1 MSTLGFEEYVE
12 PLKVY
17 LLKYREVEKLF
28 ITISR
33 FSYFYFVDGRRSNT
47 LGETDSGNAKNLKWT
62 KVLKLACSISKYL

>member
-1 MSTLGFEEYVE
+1 MGMSTFGFEEYVE

-33 FSYFYFVDGRRSNT
+33 FSYFYFVDGRR
-47 LGETDSGNAKNLKWT
+47 
-62 KVLKLACSISKYL
+62 